1 MHLSGQTEIAAG
13 RQRVWDTVTDPR
25 QVAACV
31 PGQPKVEVVD
41 DRRMKVTA
49 VVGNGFLRTTVVVD
63 IRLTDLQA
71 PAHATAAATCVVM
84 GGPVKADG
92 SVDLTELPAGRTQV
106 TWSADVTIGG
116 FLARFAAM
124 SEEPVRGG
132 VDQTLACLRIKIE
145 AAEAAEG
152 AGEGEPAGARET
164 PVPGEAGDS
173 PG

>member
-25 QVAACV
+25 QVSACV

-49 VVGNGFLRTTVVVD
+49 VVGSGFLRTTVVVD

-71 PAHATAAATCVVM
+71 PAHATAAASCVVM
-84 GGPVKADG
+84 GGPVRADG
-92 SVDLTELPAGRTQV
+92 SLELTELPAGRTQA
-106 TWSADVTIGG
+106 TWSADVTLGG

-124 SEEPVRGG
+124 AEEPVRGG
-132 VDQTLACLRIKIE
+132 VDQTLACLRAKIE
-145 AAEAAEG
+145 AAAAAEATG
-152 AGEGEPAGARET
+152 SAEATGR
-164 PVPGEAGDS
+164 GEAGGS
-173 PG
+173 AI